1 MRIECVCLLYMY
13 THTHLYLMR
22 LNKWRTN
29 QNIKTGGSP
38 YGEDMGVVNT
48 VSYNSSLNLKLL
60 PNKNFSNIN

>member
-1 MRIECVCLLYMY
+1 
-13 THTHLYLMR
+13 MR

-60 PNKNFSNIN
+60 PNKNFSNKLPYLEFSL